1 MGYFSELAL
10 QEQEENTPDITV
22 SHGSTTAKA
31 KKNQSQK
38 KHYNNAQIKEFI
50 DFISATDN
58 FEGSC
63 WQICA
68 MHYYTDEDGST
79 RKVPKVICFGSK
91 RLGTDYLDNICF
103 NQHTDYYYTPNGYCA
118 KHRNENT
125 LLSCNNIV
133 IDIDNHE
140 IPPSEIPQEVDR
152 LLYFMEQEQLDVPEY
167 SVVRSG
173 RGVHLIIR
181 LESFHKKLQWI
192 WQKSAKIICDKITAF
207 INDYNAAREDGA
219 AEIRLSVDY
228 TASTAITGFA
238 RLPYTVNQAAK
249 TNVAFEKRT
258 ERRYTADELVE
269 YIDENREPLRK
280 PRIKH
285 TYKAKDNGEQAD
297 YSPLHAKRVNF
308 IEEITKKPDFN
319 ETGRRELI
327 TWLYY
332 NALIQIQDGKT
343 AKEKTI
349 ALNNSFK
356 NPLPIGEV
364 KDMFKST
371 DKKIY
376 THLPN
381 STFLDKMNATAKE
394 RLIFINTQS
403 NLREIQREQKRAAKA
418 ERDEQVQQLFKQGKS
433 YQEIADI
440 TGYSLRT
447 VKNKLSGQAKTD
459 KTNRNA
465 QIVELHE
472 QGLSMTDIAN
482 KLQCDRRTVSS
493 VLSNHSETVSSKRTY
508 SKKTDCRTVQ
518 AIKTEIEETDCR
530 TVAAKWTYSETVKAT
545 NGQTNILP
553 DGYSNDGKLSS
564 PQPRG
569 GYT

>member
-63 WQICA
+63 WQIYA
-68 MHYYTDEDGST
+68 MHYYTDKDG
-79 RKVPKVICFGSK
+79 KQGKAPKLICFGSK
-91 RLGTDYLDNICF
+91 RLGTDYLDGIYF
-103 NQHTDYYYTPNGYCA
+103 NQHTDYYYTPNGYYA
-118 KHRNENT
+118 NEKGENT

-133 IDIDNHE
+133 IDIDGHE
-140 IPPSEIPQEVDR
+140 LPLETIPQEIDR
-152 LLYFMEQEQLDVPEY
+152 LLYFMEQEQLDIPEY

-173 RGVHLIIR
+173 RGVQLIIR
-181 LESFHKKLQWI
+181 LESFHRKLQWV
-192 WQKSAKIICDKITAF
+192 WKQATAIICDKITAF
-207 INDYNAAREDGA
+207 IEDYNATRKDG
-219 AEIRLSVDY
+219 ETTINLTVDKGVA
-228 TASTAITGFA
+228 TRITGFV
-238 RLPYTVNQAAK
+238 RLPYTINQKSK
-249 TNVAFEKRT
+249 TRTTFERRT
-258 ERRYTADELVE
+258 DRRYTAEELVE
-269 YIDENREPLRK
+269 YIDDNREPQLK

-285 TYKAKDNGEQAD
+285 TYTTTAETDEQAD
-297 YSPLHAKRVNF
+297 YSPLQAKRVSF
-308 IEEITKKPDFN
+308 IEEIVKKPDFN

-332 NALIQIQDGKT
+332 NALIQIMDGKT
-343 AKEKTI
+343 AKEKTV
-349 ALNNSFK
+349 ALNNGFK
-356 NPLPIGEV
+356 KPLEITEI
-364 KDMFKST
+364 KAMFRHT
-371 DKKIY
+371 DKKIQK
-376 THLPN
+376 LKDN
-381 STFLDKMNATAKE
+381 TFLNKMNATAKE
-394 RLIFINTQS
+394 RLIYENTQF
-403 NLREIQREQKRAAKA
+403 REQQREQARAAKA
-418 ERDEQVQQLFKQGKS
+418 ERDVQVLELFKQGKN

-465 QIVELHE
+465 QIIQLYE

-493 VLSNHSETVSSKRTY
+493 VLSKYANHGETVSSNRTY
-508 SKKTDCRTVQ
+508 SKKTDCRTVT
-518 AIKTEIEETDCR
+518 ANRTYSEMNGR
-530 TVAAKWTYSETVKAT
+530 TVSAKWTYSETVKAT
-545 NGQTNILP
+545 NGQTNLLP
-553 DGYSNDGKLSS
+553 DGYATDG
-564 PQPRG
+564 
-569 GYT
+569 

>member
-10 QEQEENTPDITV
+10 QEQENTPDITV
-22 SHGSTTAKA
+22 SHGSTTTKA
-31 KKNQSQK
+31 KQNQNQSQK
-38 KHYNNAQIKEFI
+38 KHYDNAQIKEFI

-63 WQICA
+63 WQIYA
-68 MHYYTDEDGST
+68 MHYYTDKDG
-79 RKVPKVICFGSK
+79 KQGKAPKLICFGSK
-91 RLGTDYLDNICF
+91 RLGTDYLDGIYF
-103 NQHTDYYYTPNGYCA
+103 NQHTDYYYTPNGYYA
-118 KHRNENT
+118 NKKDENT

-133 IDIDNHE
+133 IDIDGHKLPQE
-140 IPPSEIPQEVDR
+140 TIPQEIDR
-152 LLYFMEQEQLDVPEY
+152 LLYFMEQEQLDIPEY

-173 RGVHLIIR
+173 RGVQLIIR
-181 LESFHKKLQWI
+181 LESFHRKLQWV
-192 WQKSAKIICDKITAF
+192 WKQAAAIICDKITAF
-207 INDYNAAREDGA
+207 IDDYNATRKDG
-219 AEIRLSVDY
+219 ETTINLDVDKSV
-228 TASTAITGFA
+228 AVKITGFV
-238 RLPYTVNQAAK
+238 RLPYTINQKSK
-249 TNVAFEKRT
+249 TRTTFERRT
-258 ERRYTADELVE
+258 DRRYTVEELVE
-269 YIDENREPLRK
+269 YIDDNREPQLK

-285 TYKAKDNGEQAD
+285 TYNTAETDEQAD
-297 YSPLHAKRVNF
+297 YSPLHAKRVHF

-349 ALNNSFK
+349 ALNNRFK
-356 NPLPIGEV
+356 NPLEIKEV
-364 KDMFKST
+364 KAMFKST
-371 DKKIY
+371 DKKII

-403 NLREIQREQKRAAKA
+403 NLREIQREQARAAKA
-418 ERDEQVQQLFKQGKS
+418 ERDEQVQQLFKQGKN

-465 QIVELHE
+465 QIIQLYE

-493 VLSNHSETVSSKRTY
+493 VLSKYANHSETVSSKRT
-508 SKKTDCRTVQ
+508 
-518 AIKTEIEETDCR
+518 EIEETDCR
-530 TVAAKWTYSETVKAT
+530 TVTANRTYSETVKAT
-545 NGQTNILP
+545 DGQTNLLP
-553 DGYSNDGKLSS
+553 DGYSNDG
-564 PQPRG
+564 
-569 GYT
+569 

>member
-31 KKNQSQK
+31 KQNQSQK

-63 WQICA
+63 WQIYA
-68 MHYYTDEDGST
+68 MHYYTDKDG
-79 RKVPKVICFGSK
+79 KQGKAPKLICFGSK
-91 RLGTDYLDNICF
+91 RLGTDYLDGIYF
-103 NQHTDYYYTPNGYCA
+103 NQHTDYYYTPNGYYA
-118 KHRNENT
+118 NKRDENT
-125 LLSCNNIV
+125 MLSCNNIV
-133 IDIDNHE
+133 IDIDGHE
-140 IPPSEIPQEVDR
+140 LPLETIPQEIDR
-152 LLYFMEQEQLDVPEY
+152 LLYFMEQEQLDIPEY

-173 RGVHLIIR
+173 RGVQLIIR
-181 LESFHKKLQWI
+181 LESFHRKLQWV
-192 WQKSAKIICDKITAF
+192 WKQAAAIICDKITAF
-207 INDYNAAREDGA
+207 IDDYNATRKDG
-219 AEIRLSVDY
+219 ETTINLDVDKSV
-228 TASTAITGFA
+228 AVKITGFV
-238 RLPYTVNQAAK
+238 RLPYTINQKSK
-249 TNVAFEKRT
+249 TRTTFERRT
-258 ERRYTADELVE
+258 DRRYTVEELVE
-269 YIDENREPLRK
+269 YIDDNREPQLK

-285 TYKAKDNGEQAD
+285 TYNTAETDEQAD
-297 YSPLHAKRVNF
+297 YSPLHAKRVHF

-349 ALNNSFK
+349 ALNNRFK
-356 NPLPIGEV
+356 NPLEIKEV
-364 KDMFKST
+364 KAMFKST
-371 DKKIY
+371 DKKII

-403 NLREIQREQKRAAKA
+403 NLREIQREQARAAKA
-418 ERDEQVQQLFKQGKS
+418 ERDEQVQQLFKQGKN

-465 QIVELHE
+465 QIIQLYE

-493 VLSNHSETVSSKRTY
+493 VLSKYANHSETVSSKRT
-508 SKKTDCRTVQ
+508 
-518 AIKTEIEETDCR
+518 EIEETDCR
-530 TVAAKWTYSETVKAT
+530 TVTANRTYSETVKAT
-545 NGQTNILP
+545 DGQTNLLP
-553 DGYSNDGKLSS
+553 DGYSNDG
-564 PQPRG
+564 
-569 GYT
+569 